1 MNLHRNSEGY
11 YDPTP
16 YPALREET
24 EQENRMSRLV
34 HAVRCIIDLAGF
46 ELVGRIV
53 LRDKKSG
60 RMFR

>member
-16 YPALREET
+16 YPTLREEA
-24 EQENRMSRLV
+24 EQESRLNRLV
-34 HAVRCIIDLAGF
+34 HVLKCVIDLAGF
-46 ELVGRIV
+46 EPVGRIV

-60 RMFR
+60 REFR